1 MQQARGTGGTP
12 GPPAG
17 QDGGAPRGGHAAA
30 PEAAAARPFR
40 RAGAM
45 AILPAGPRLSP
56 LSAMAGDQGGSRDKT
71 PDTSA
76 YTNYSS
82 TPEGVATPCDTC
94 YMGAGLAGTQDKAPA
109 AVPQTPRC
117 DSCTK

>member
-1 MQQARGTGGTP
+1 MRILSPKQLRL
-12 GPPAG
+12 
-17 QDGGAPRGGHAAA
+17 
-30 PEAAAARPFR
+30 
-40 RAGAM
+40 AGAM
-45 AILPAGPRLSP
+45 AFLAAGLMLSP

-71 PDTSA
+71 PDSSA

-82 TPEGVATPCDTC
+82 TPDGVATPCDTC

-117 DSCTK
+117 DTCTKGS